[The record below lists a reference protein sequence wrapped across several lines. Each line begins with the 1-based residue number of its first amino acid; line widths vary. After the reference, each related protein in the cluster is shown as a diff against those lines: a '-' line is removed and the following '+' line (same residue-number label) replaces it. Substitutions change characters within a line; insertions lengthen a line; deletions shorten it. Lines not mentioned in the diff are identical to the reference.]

1 MFAHH
6 VYFTLQDGSPA
17 ERARFLASCRKHLDG
32 HDGLEVFEVGTLA
45 DVAAPANVRDF
56 HVGMVMIFR
65 DRAAHDAYVDHP
77 RHEKFLDENQ
87 AGWAEVRVFD
97 FES

>member
-6 VYFTLQDGSPA
+6 VYFTLKDESPS
-17 ERARFLASCRKHLDG
+17 ERERFLASCRKHLDQ
-32 HDGLEVFEVGTLA
+32 HEGLESFGVGVLA

-56 HVGMVMIFR
+56 HVGMAMLFC
-65 DRAAHDAYVDHP
+65 DRAAHDRYVEHP
-77 RHEKFLDENQ
+77 RHQQFLDENE

-97 FES
+97 FDL